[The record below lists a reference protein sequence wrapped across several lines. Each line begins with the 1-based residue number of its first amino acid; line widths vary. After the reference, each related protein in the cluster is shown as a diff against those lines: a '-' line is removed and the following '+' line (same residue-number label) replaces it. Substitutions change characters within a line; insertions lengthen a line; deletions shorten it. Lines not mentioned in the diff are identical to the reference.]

1 MRKSTASYASSA
13 AQSNLEHPRDLHERA
28 GGQKHGDKRSSHQRP
43 QRTRSHIQQVHAL
56 PNSDEVSGNV
66 ERVRNNENADQR
78 ADRYLP
84 ARLEVN
90 RDQLAES
97 LARGK
102 RGPIANLL
110 NTRHQRERH
119 ERDPQHREA
128 EPSARLRV
136 GSYPGRIVVRR
147 ARDQTRPKRLKVRP
161 PPGRAHKL
169 PVRTRRRRESALD
182 FRGSATAS
190 PVIWLVDHPVVRSLR
205 ARLALRIALPRQ

>member
-1 MRKSTASYASSA
+1 M
-13 AQSNLEHPRDLHERA
+13 PCPD
-28 GGQKHGDKRSSHQRP
+28 
-43 QRTRSHIQQVHAL
+43 
-56 PNSDEVSGNV
+56 SDEVSSDI
-66 ERVRNNENADQR
+66 ERVSDNQHGDQR

-84 ARLEVN
+84 APLEVN
-90 RDQLAES
+90 RYQLAER

-102 RGPIANLL
+102 RGAITNLL
-110 NTRHQRERH
+110 DSSHQRERH

-147 ARDQTRPKRLKVRP
+147 ARDQTRPERLKVRP